1 MNNFNQISILIPQF
15 VALLS
20 ILAVASAGVLPVHQH
35 HYNHQYDHSDS
46 VLAAH
51 QHGNS
56 AAYNAE
62 PVQHQQPIHSMSH
75 LHSEPAH
82 YAAPAL
88 VKPESSHEHY
98 QHTENVAPAKYEY
111 SWSVQEDNT
120 KDIKQQHETHHGDKV
135 NGQYSLLESDGY
147 HKVVDYSAD
156 AHSGFQAVVHRE
168 PTAQNEVYQHKFSAP
183 SVAHY
188 TKSVGYEY
196 RVPKSY
202 QGYSVSEYQVPKA
215 HEGIPAA
222 VYGIPST
229 HQEPATVYGV
239 PKKTHQEYQAIEYHV
254 PKAHQGFPAAEYGV
268 PSAHQEYAGAAYRVP
283 KSYQGFPAAEYG
295 VPSAHQSHSKPVRA
309 VSKKYTQPIR
319 SAKLEQPK
327 TTHSEEHSVIHSAPL
342 SYVHQ
347 QPHATESHQPDQKLS
362 VSFAHLKTV
371 QPAPLGHAPI
381 VAIYSSSTDHSSH
394 HSTPSSAAKQSQ
406 FHATTFGQNHQY
418 QAAPLKHSEFQTT
431 THENVHSTPTKWSEE
446 FPSTDYE
453 ALYAAYK
460 PHKLTEHKDKLQS
473 YVYHN

>member
-1 MNNFNQISILIPQF
+1 M
-15 VALLS
+15 LS
-20 ILAVASAGVLPVHQH
+20 ILAVASAGVLPVQQH

-46 VLAAH
+46 VLTAH

-111 SWSVQEDNT
+111 SWSVQDDST
-120 KDIKQQHETHHGDKV
+120 KDIKQ
-135 NGQYSLLESDGY
+135 
-147 HKVVDYSAD
+147 VVDYSAD
-156 AHSGFQAVVHRE
+156 AHSGFHALVHHE
-168 PTAQNEVYQHKFSAP
+168 PTTQKGVYQHKYTAP
-183 SVAHY
+183 VSHY
-188 TKSVGYEY
+188 TKTVANEY

-222 VYGIPST
+222 EYGIPST

-239 PKKTHQEYQAIEYHV
+239 PKKAHQEYQAIEYHV

-268 PSAHQEYAGAAYRVP
+268 PSAHQEYSGAEYHAA
-283 KSYQGFPAAEYG
+283 KLYQGFPAAEYG
-295 VPSAHQSHSKPVRA
+295 VPSTHQSHSKPVRA

-327 TTHSEEHSVIHSAPL
+327 TTHAEELSEIHSAPL

-347 QPHATESHQPDQKLS
+347 QTRSAKSHQPDQKLS

-381 VAIYSSSTDHSSH
+381 VAIYSSSTDHTNH
-394 HSTPSSAAKQSQ
+394 HSASTSAVHQSQ
-406 FHATTFGQNHQY
+406 FHATTFGQNH
-418 QAAPLKHSEFQTT
+418 QTT

-446 FPSTDYE
+446 FPSTDFE

-460 PHKLTEHKDKLQS
+460 PHKLTEHKDKLHT
-473 YVYHN
+473 YVYHH